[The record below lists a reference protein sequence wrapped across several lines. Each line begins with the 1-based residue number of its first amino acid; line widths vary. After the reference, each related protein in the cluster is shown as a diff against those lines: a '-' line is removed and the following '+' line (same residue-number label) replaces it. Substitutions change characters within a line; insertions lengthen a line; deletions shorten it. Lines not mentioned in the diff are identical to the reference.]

1 MIRYIALL
9 RGINVGG
16 HKIIPMAK
24 LKSIF
29 ESGGF
34 KNVAT
39 YIQSGNVLFDSP
51 VTDSGKLRSKI
62 EGILKQSLGYDVP
75 VLIRTSDEMKKI
87 VAKNPFA
94 GGHEEGKTKFYV
106 TFLEA
111 APSKEQKAK
120 ILEFQIDGFTIVMH
134 GTEMYSLLDVK
145 FSGNDTPFS
154 NSAVEKILARPSTT
168 RNWATVNKLLAMSQ
182 EY

>member
-1 MIRYIALL
+1 MKYIALL

-34 KNVAT
+34 KNVVT

-51 VTDSGKLRSKI
+51 LSDSGKVRSKV
-62 EGILKQSLGYDVP
+62 EAMLKRSLGYDVP
-75 VLIRTSDEMKKI
+75 TLIRTPDGMKKI

-94 GGHEEGKTKFYV
+94 AEHAEGKTKFYV
-106 TFLEA
+106 TFLET
-111 APSKEQKAK
+111 APAKEQKTK
-120 ILEFQIDGFTIVMH
+120 ILGFQVDGFSIVLL
-134 GTEMYSLLDVK
+134 GTEMYSLLDAK
-145 FSGNDTPFS
+145 FTGNNTPFS
-154 NSAVEKILARPSTT
+154 NAAIEKILNCPTTT
-168 RNWATVNKLLAMSQ
+168 RNWATVNKLLALSQ
-182 EY
+182 G